1 MRPWIGV
8 VRIGRMVSWIGLVW
22 PSLIVGLA
30 LGGGLPGPVAAQ
42 APVPDLADGRVGQIR
57 FESRTP
63 AGYGALARREAAP
76 RVVVVGTL
84 RLPRNAAAR
93 VPAMVIAHGS
103 AGVDTREGAWAD
115 RLNALGLATFVVDSF
130 TPRGVRETASDQT
143 QVPTAANVADA
154 LAALRL
160 LATHPR
166 IDPERIGVIGFSKG
180 GQVALYTA
188 LEPFRR
194 AVVDDDRHFAAHVAL
209 YPYCNDW
216 YQAERIDG
224 APMLLLL
231 GGRDDYTPAE
241 PCRGYAEWFRS
252 AGADT
257 SVITYADSYHD
268 FDAFQPPHVV
278 RTLVTGRGCE
288 MVVDLDHGVVKLR
301 STGEDITA
309 TAGKYARE
317 CLGRGATVGG
327 DAEARRR
334 APEDVAAFL
343 RRTLHP

>member
-1 MRPWIGV
+1 
-8 VRIGRMVSWIGLVW
+8 MVSRIRGPRLFLIGL
-22 PSLIVGLA
+22 LLA
-30 LGGGLPGPVAAQ
+30 VLVAPGATAEDR
-42 APVPDLADGRVGQIR
+42 VPATTLADGRAGKIH

-63 AGYGALARREAAP
+63 AGYFALARKEAGP
-76 RVVVVGTL
+76 RTVIFGTL
-84 RLPRNAAAR
+84 RLPREASGRA
-93 VPAMVIAHGS
+93 PAMVIAHGS
-103 AGVDTREGAWAD
+103 AGVDTREGEWAD
-115 RLNALGLATFVVDSF
+115 RLGALGMATFVVDSF
-130 TPRGVRETASDQT
+130 TPRNIRSTATDQT
-143 QVPTAANVADA
+143 QLSTAANVADA

-194 AVVDDDRHFAAHVAL
+194 AVLEDDRRFAAHVAL

-216 YQAERIDG
+216 YMAERITG

-241 PCRGYAEWFRS
+241 PCRGYAEWFKS
-252 AGADT
+252 AGAET
-257 SVITYADSYHD
+257 TVVVYPDSYHD
-268 FDAFQPPHVV
+268 FDSYRPPRVD
-278 RTLVTGRGCE
+278 RALVTGRGCQ
-288 MVVDLDHGVVKLR
+288 MAVDLDHFTVKLR
-301 STGEDITA
+301 SSGEDITA
-309 TAGKYARE
+309 SAGRYARE
-317 CLGRGATVGG
+317 CLGRGATFGG

-343 RRTLHP
+343 RQVLMR